1 MGKFISCGKCDKRYF
16 KLLFFFI
23 LLNIIIIILT
33 GKYITNVFLLKPL
46 LIYIGMAL
54 CFIPELILKKKSQNK
69 NETEITEI
77 NDNRKMKGYIEN
89 IYNDLSDKIEK
100 RDYIHII
107 FISLVLILIDFI
119 KIFLRKKEKCD
130 DAQYYFTELP
140 FLLIISI
147 YFYNINFYKHQYL
160 SIIILT
166 FSGFIQYIIKILYYY
181 KPTSNFIDIIID
193 FFLQIII
200 GLGEAIYF
208 SYVKS
213 LIQFKFC
220 SPYKVCYIF
229 GIINGIIILIIYFI
243 VSEFKCSGESLL
255 CSVKYKGDYYFDN
268 IYAVFT
274 SYNIGQFILCFLLSI
289 CFCSIKIIFNLIIN
303 YYSVCHI
310 FLFLQN
316 NGIDDSLSIAID
328 SGVGI
333 LFQIIIFIC
342 YIINI
347 FFSLVFLEMVEL
359 NFCGLNT
366 NLKKNIQKRVNDDNL
381 EIKDNEES
389 ERNDEDEQDDSI
401 YHSISKE

>member
-316 NGIDDSLSIAID
+316 KGIADSIGLEID
-328 SGVGI
+328 NNINSTFQLI
-333 LFQIIIFIC
+333 IQISCTINLFFIF
-342 YIINI
+342 
-347 FFSLVFLEMVEL
+347 VFLEMIEL
-359 NFCGLNT
+359 NFCGLNE
-366 NLKKNIQKRVNDDNL
+366 NIKKNI
-381 EIKDNEES
+381 
-389 ERNDEDEQDDSI
+389 
-401 YHSISKE
+401 